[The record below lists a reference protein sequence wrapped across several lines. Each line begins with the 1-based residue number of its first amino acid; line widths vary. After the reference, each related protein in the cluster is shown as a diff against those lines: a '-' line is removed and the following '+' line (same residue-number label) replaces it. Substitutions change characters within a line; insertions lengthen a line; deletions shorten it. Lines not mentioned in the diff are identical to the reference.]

1 MVLPKLNVVSS
12 PPLSDLHQ
20 MLAKIGRERHA
31 ARINKVVNDPSIFD
45 WVRGNHKGPLD
56 LAPVVANPAN
66 VLLMGQ
72 HGGILFVQ
80 LQPGLYEAHTQVM
93 PEGRGEWALAMVQAA
108 IHWMFTRSDAF
119 EIMTRCPRGNLGA
132 RALAKA
138 IGGKFDFR
146 NERGWV
152 KDGETISA
160 DIFSLTIQD
169 WMRRAPGLEER
180 GQWFHHALEEQYR
193 KLGYEEPIHPEDPVH
208 DRYVGAACEMIL
220 NKQAQK
226 AAIIYNRWARM
237 ADYATI
243 EIMCVDNPTAVNIQ
257 DAIIIVR
264 DDGQFYVASITASN
278 FTTLQQ
284 KTKRDGAE

>member
-1 MVLPKLNVVSS
+1 MVLSKPHVVTA

-31 ARINKVVNDPSIFD
+31 ARINKVVNDPSVFD

-56 LAPVVANPAN
+56 LTPVVANPSN
-66 VLLMGQ
+66 ILLMGQ

-80 LQPGLYEAHTQVM
+80 LQHGLYEAHTQVL
-93 PEGRGEWALAMVQAA
+93 PEGRGKWAFEMVQAA

-138 IGGKFDFR
+138 IGGKFEFT
-146 NERGWV
+146 NPRGWV

-160 DIFSLTIQD
+160 DIFSINIQE

-180 GQWFHHALEEQYR
+180 GEWFHHLLEDQYR
-193 KLGYEEPIHPEDPVH
+193 RLGYKEPLHPEDRIH

-220 NKQAQK
+220 NKQASK
-226 AAIIYNRWARM
+226 AAILYNRWAKM

-243 EIMCVDNPTAVNIQ
+243 EIMCVENPTAVNIR
-257 DAIIIVR
+257 DAILMVR
-264 DDGQFYVASITASN
+264 EDGTFYVASITASN
-278 FTTLQQ
+278 FIPIQS
-284 KTKRDGAE
+284 TKA